1 MNPQMKLQ
9 KKIILSLVSAVMVGL
24 GAAIDL
30 VASSAQA
37 AEGDVLITVD
47 DAQKLLANKNVRFVF
62 ADGEKDYKN
71 GHIPGSVNAF
81 AHDLQFLDDV
91 RKCKGLPMCEASAA
105 AYIGKELGIDADTEV
120 VVYDNGMG
128 VNASGTWFFLTLFGQ
143 KKARIMD
150 GGLPT
155 WVAKGFP
162 VDKETPK
169 VAAKTFKVAVQWD
182 MIANRQEV
190 EKATKD
196 SSKFL
201 IVDARHTLEEYTGKT
216 QQSGMASHGKEITVA
231 RGGFIPTAVFSPW
244 TKYAGN
250 KSGEANKSI
259 FKDEADLAKQVD
271 KLKKN
276 GYDPAKEVI
285 SYCHVGLGRGSFQY
299 LALKRAGHKNV
310 KVYVGSW
317 SEWGNTPEL
326 PLGKSDASQAE

>member
-1 MNPQMKLQ
+1 MILQ
-9 KKIILSLVSAVMVGL
+9 HSIFNLKTLTKVAMISAALSLSVGFGSSVYAADADVM
-24 GAAIDL
+24 I
-30 VASSAQA
+30 S
-37 AEGDVLITVD
+37 VD
-47 DAQKLLANKNVRFVF
+47 DAQKMLANKNVRFVF
-62 ADGEKDYKN
+62 ADSEKDYAN
-71 GHIPGSVNAF
+71 GHIPGSVDAF

-91 RKCKGLPMCEASAA
+91 RKCKGLPMCEQTAFNF
-105 AYIGKELGIDADTEV
+105 IGKELGIDANTEV

-128 VNASGTWFFLTLFGQ
+128 VNASGAWFYLTLYGV
-143 KKARIMD
+143 KNVRIMD

-162 VDKETPK
+162 VNKDAVK
-169 VAAKTFKVAVQWD
+169 VAAKTFKGSVQWD
-182 MIANRQEV
+182 MIATRQEV

-196 SSKFL
+196 SSKYM

-216 QQSGMASHGKEITVA
+216 LQSSLSAHGKEITVA

-250 KSGEANKSI
+250 KSGEANKPV
-259 FKDEADLAKQVD
+259 FKDAAELSKQLE

-276 GYDPAKEVI
+276 GYDANKEVI

-299 LALKRAGHKNV
+299 LALKRAGHKNA
-310 KVYVGSW
+310 KLYVGSW

-326 PLGKSDASQAE
+326 PLGKADAAAAE